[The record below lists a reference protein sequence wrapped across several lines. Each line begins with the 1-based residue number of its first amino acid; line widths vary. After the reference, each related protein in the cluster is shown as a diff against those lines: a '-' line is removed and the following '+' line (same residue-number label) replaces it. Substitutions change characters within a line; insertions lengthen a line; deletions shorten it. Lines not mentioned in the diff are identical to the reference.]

1 MKQIA
6 AASQLPACHTHS
18 HTRHR
23 HPLHHPPSHSQ
34 LPPKIIGRC
43 QCRARSC
50 QPVEWGLSGVKL
62 VRLAVA
68 ECGDSQM
75 CKIYTSMCQ
84 IIGGCVCVFVHV
96 PQNQHQIQSPINT
109 HASVQAAYCWPII
122 YADLA

>member
-1 MKQIA
+1 M
-6 AASQLPACHTHS
+6 
-18 HTRHR
+18 
-23 HPLHHPPSHSQ
+23 
-34 LPPKIIGRC
+34 
-43 QCRARSC
+43 
-50 QPVEWGLSGVKL
+50 
-62 VRLAVA
+62 RLAVA